1 MPPKTTTKA
10 AADKRV
16 EKAAEAT
23 ADKPANEGS
32 PTDATET
39 TVIVTPPPEGGLE
52 AAAAALAAE
61 APAATMPTPPV
72 VVGIDP
78 AAPGGES
85 TVLADV
91 ELLQD
96 DAAKIRVIALHP
108 VKHGGVVYGPGLPA
122 GDELDVTPEECDD
135 LVKIGAV
142 EELS

>member
-32 PTDATET
+32 PTEATET

-52 AAAAALAAE
+52 AAAAALATE
-61 APAATMPTPPV
+61 APPATMPAPPID
-72 VVGIDP
+72 VGIDL
-78 AAPGGES
+78 AAPGGDS
-85 TVLADV
+85 TVLAEV
-91 ELLQD
+91 ELVQD
-96 DAAKIRVIALHP
+96 SIPKIRVVALHP
-108 VKHGGVVYGPGLPA
+108 VKHGKVVYGPGLPA
-122 GDELDVTPEECDD
+122 GDELDVTPDERDD